1 MDFLSTPLL
10 VTVILGSVGLA
21 IPIIDSLKKE
31 RGANNRL
38 YCGIAVGALIL
49 IISIIIIRVLSGEQ
63 IPTIEFGKGMLAD
76 DMFGAFFG
84 ITLLI
89 VSIMVTVSSWDFMK
103 NKTNPAAYYSLILLS
118 SIGMILIAYST
129 DLVMLLV
136 AWELMSI
143 PTYALAAFSKRDPIS
158 NEAAIKYFLFGA
170 LSSAILVFAI
180 GLVYGITGTTN
191 IGQALV
197 SMVNVQ
203 KDLIPVSLLALALF
217 IAGFGFK
224 MGLVPFHMWLPDAYE
239 GAPTTIGALL
249 SAGTKKAGFA
259 AAIRVIILAIFVL
272 HLDWSVLLA
281 IIAIFTMTIGNLGAL
296 VQKSVPRILAY
307 SSIAQAGYIMIGLA
321 LAPYNDQ
328 ALAGSLF
335 HILNHAVMKAAAF
348 IAVAAVAISLTS
360 YSLEKYRGLARRMP
374 LTAIALSISLLALAG
389 VPPLN
394 GFWSKLVLFG
404 SAINSGPEV
413 WWGPY
418 LAIAGVLNSALS
430 LGYYAWIMRKMY
442 MEDSPDTSRVK
453 EPRAISA
460 VLIFAMIFMVGFGI
474 WHADP
479 HPGNISI
486 TSNGTIILYDF
497 GMVGRIDDET
507 RRRLVRLYLGLV
519 DKDPVRTTD
528 VLIELG
534 TLEAT
539 VDRRLVERGL
549 ELSIQSLHARRVRIP
564 FGQKLP
570 IISEFLNLG
579 IVLITCIYII
589 L

>member
-1 MDFLSTPLL
+1 MDFFSTPLL
-10 VTVILGSVGLA
+10 VTVILGAVGLA
-21 IPIIDSLKKE
+21 IPIIDALKKE

-38 YCGIAVGALIL
+38 YCGISVGAIIL
-49 IISIIIIRVLSGEQ
+49 VIGIIIFRILFGES
-63 IPTIEFGKGMLAD
+63 IPTIEFGKSMLAD
-76 DMFGAFFG
+76 DMFGSFFA

-89 VSIMVTVSSWDFMK
+89 VSVMVTASSWDYMK

-170 LSSAILVFAI
+170 LSSAILVLAI
-180 GLVYGITGTTN
+180 GLVYGVTGTTN
-191 IGQALV
+191 IGEAIV

-203 KDLIPVSLLALALF
+203 KDLVPVTVLAVALF

-249 SAGTKKAGFA
+249 AAGTKKAGFA
-259 AAIRVIILAIFVL
+259 AAIRVIILATFAL
-272 HLDWSVLLA
+272 HLDWAAALA
-281 IIAIFTMTIGNLGAL
+281 VIAVFTMTIGNLGAL

-321 LAPYNDQ
+321 LAPYSDQ

-335 HILNHAVMKAAAF
+335 HILNHAVMKSAAF
-348 IAVAAVAISLTS
+348 IAVAAVSITLAS
-360 YSLEKYRGLARRMP
+360 YSIEKYRGLAKRMP
-374 LTAIALSISLLALAG
+374 ITAIALSISLLALAG

-394 GFWSKLVLFG
+394 GFWSKLVLFNA
-404 SAINSGPEV
+404 AIVTGPEI

-442 MEDSPDTSRVK
+442 MEESPDTTKVK
-453 EPRAISA
+453 EPRAMLA
-460 VLIFAMIFMVGFGI
+460 VLIFSMIFMVGFGI
-474 WHADP
+474 WHAP
-479 HPGNISI
+479 
-486 TSNGTIILYDF
+486 ILDF
-497 GMVGRIDDET
+497 ATNSVPNLSQLTAVLPSFPT
-507 RRRLVRLYLGLV
+507 R
-519 DKDPVRTTD
+519 
-528 VLIELG
+528 
-534 TLEAT
+534 
-539 VDRRLVERGL
+539 
-549 ELSIQSLHARRVRIP
+549 
-564 FGQKLP
+564 
-570 IISEFLNLG
+570 
-579 IVLITCIYII
+579 
-589 L
+589 

>member
-21 IPIIDSLKKE
+21 IPIIDSLRKE
-31 RGANNRL
+31 RGAGNKL
-38 YCGIAVGALIL
+38 YCGISVGAIIL
-49 IISIIIIRVLSGEQ
+49 IIGIVIIRILSGEP

-76 DMFGAFFG
+76 DMFGAFFA
-84 ITLLI
+84 ISLLI
-89 VSIMVTVSSWDFMK
+89 VSIMVTASSWNYMK

-170 LSSAILVFAI
+170 LSSAILVVAI

-191 IGQALV
+191 IGQAII

-203 KDLIPVSLLALALF
+203 QDLVPITLLALALF

-239 GAPTTIGALL
+239 GAPTPIGALL
-249 SAGTKKAGFA
+249 AAGTKKAGFA
-259 AAIRVIILAIFVL
+259 AAIRVIVLAVFVL
-272 HLDWSVLLA
+272 HLDWSMTLA
-281 IIAIFTMTIGNLGAL
+281 IIAVFTMTLGNLGAL

-321 LAPYNDQ
+321 LAPYSDQ
-328 ALAGSLF
+328 ALGGSLF
-335 HILNHAVMKAAAF
+335 HIINHAVMKSAAF
-348 IAVAAVAISLTS
+348 IAVAAVAITLAS
-360 YSLEKYRGLARRMP
+360 YSIEKYRGLAKRMP

-394 GFWSKLVLFG
+394 GFWSKLVLFN
-404 SAINSGPEV
+404 SAIVTGPDV

-430 LGYYAWIMRKMY
+430 LGYYAWIMRKMF
-442 MEDSPDTSRVK
+442 MEDSPETSRVK

-460 VLIFAMIFMVGFGI
+460 VPIFAMIFMVGFGI
-474 WHADP
+474 WHAP
-479 HPGNISI
+479 
-486 TSNGTIILYDF
+486 ILEF
-497 GMVGRIDDET
+497 ATNSVPNLSQ
-507 RRRLVRLYLGLV
+507 LVS
-519 DKDPVRTTD
+519 
-528 VLIELG
+528 VLPSVPL
-534 TLEAT
+534 
-539 VDRRLVERGL
+539 
-549 ELSIQSLHARRVRIP
+549 
-564 FGQKLP
+564 K
-570 IISEFLNLG
+570 
-579 IVLITCIYII
+579 
-589 L
+589 

>member
-21 IPIIDSLKKE
+21 IPIIDSLRKE
-31 RGANNRL
+31 RGAGNKL
-38 YCGIAVGALIL
+38 YCGISVGALIL
-49 IISIIIIRVLSGEQ
+49 IIGIIIIRILSGEP

-76 DMFGAFFG
+76 DMFGAFFA
-84 ITLLI
+84 ISLLI
-89 VSIMVTVSSWDFMK
+89 VSIMVTASSWNYMK

-170 LSSAILVFAI
+170 LSSAILVVAI

-191 IGQALV
+191 IGQAII

-203 KDLIPVSLLALALF
+203 QDLVPITLLALALF

-239 GAPTTIGALL
+239 GAPTPIGALL
-249 SAGTKKAGFA
+249 AAGTKKAGFA
-259 AAIRVIILAIFVL
+259 AAIRVIVLAVFVL
-272 HLDWSVLLA
+272 HLDWSMTLA
-281 IIAIFTMTIGNLGAL
+281 IIAVFTMTLGNLGAL

-321 LAPYNDQ
+321 LAPYSDQ
-328 ALAGSLF
+328 ALGGSLF
-335 HILNHAVMKAAAF
+335 HIINHAVMKSAAF
-348 IAVAAVAISLTS
+348 IAVAAVAITLAS
-360 YSLEKYRGLARRMP
+360 YSIEKYRGLAKRMP

-394 GFWSKLVLFG
+394 GFWSKLVLFN
-404 SAINSGPEV
+404 SAIVTGPDV

-430 LGYYAWIMRKMY
+430 LGYYAWIMRKMF
-442 MEDSPDTSRVK
+442 MEDSPETSRVK

-474 WHADP
+474 WHAP
-479 HPGNISI
+479 
-486 TSNGTIILYDF
+486 ILEF
-497 GMVGRIDDET
+497 ATNSVPNLSQ
-507 RRRLVRLYLGLV
+507 LVS
-519 DKDPVRTTD
+519 
-528 VLIELG
+528 VLPSVPL
-534 TLEAT
+534 
-539 VDRRLVERGL
+539 
-549 ELSIQSLHARRVRIP
+549 
-564 FGQKLP
+564 K
-570 IISEFLNLG
+570 
-579 IVLITCIYII
+579 
-589 L
+589 

>member
-21 IPIIDSLKKE
+21 IPIIDSLRKE
-31 RGANNRL
+31 RGAGNRL
-38 YCGIAVGALIL
+38 YCGISVAAIIL
-49 IISIIIIRVLSGEQ
+49 VIGIISIRLLLGEP

-76 DMFGAFFG
+76 DMFGAFFA
-84 ITLLI
+84 ISLLI
-89 VSIMVTVSSWDFMK
+89 VSIMVTASSWNYMK

-170 LSSAILVFAI
+170 LSSAILVVAI

-191 IGQALV
+191 IGQAIV

-203 KDLIPVSLLALALF
+203 PDLVPITLLALALF

-239 GAPTTIGALL
+239 GAPTPIGALL
-249 SAGTKKAGFA
+249 AAGTKKAGFA
-259 AAIRVIILAIFVL
+259 AAIRVIVLAVFVL
-272 HLDWSVLLA
+272 HLDWSMALA
-281 IIAIFTMTIGNLGAL
+281 IIAVFTMTLGNLGAL

-321 LAPYNDQ
+321 LAPYSDQ
-328 ALAGSLF
+328 ALGGSLF
-335 HILNHAVMKAAAF
+335 HIINHAVMKAAAF
-348 IAVAAVAISLTS
+348 IAVAAVAITLAS
-360 YSLEKYRGLARRMP
+360 YSIEKYRGLAKRMP

-394 GFWSKLVLFG
+394 GFWSKLVLF
-404 SAINSGPEV
+404 NSGIVTGPEV

-474 WHADP
+474 WHAP
-479 HPGNISI
+479 IV
-486 TSNGTIILYDF
+486 DF
-497 GMVGRIDDET
+497 ATNSVPNLSQ
-507 RRRLVRLYLGLV
+507 LVS
-519 DKDPVRTTD
+519 
-528 VLIELG
+528 VLPSVPL
-534 TLEAT
+534 
-539 VDRRLVERGL
+539 
-549 ELSIQSLHARRVRIP
+549 
-564 FGQKLP
+564 K
-570 IISEFLNLG
+570 
-579 IVLITCIYII
+579 
-589 L
+589 

>member
-21 IPIIDSLKKE
+21 IPIIDSLRKE
-31 RGANNRL
+31 RGAGNKL
-38 YCGIAVGALIL
+38 YCGVSVGAIIL
-49 IISIIIIRVLSGEQ
+49 IIGIIIIRILSGEP

-76 DMFGAFFG
+76 DKFGAFFA
-84 ITLLI
+84 ISLLI
-89 VSIMVTVSSWDFMK
+89 VSIMVTASSWNYMK

-170 LSSAILVFAI
+170 LSSAILVVAI

-191 IGQALV
+191 IGQAII

-203 KDLIPVSLLALALF
+203 PDLVPITLLALALF

-239 GAPTTIGALL
+239 GAPTPIGALL
-249 SAGTKKAGFA
+249 AAGTKKAGFA
-259 AAIRVIILAIFVL
+259 AAIRVIVLAVFVL
-272 HLDWSVLLA
+272 HLDWSMTLA
-281 IIAIFTMTIGNLGAL
+281 IIAVFTMTLGNLGAL

-321 LAPYNDQ
+321 LAPYSDQ
-328 ALAGSLF
+328 ALGGSLF
-335 HILNHAVMKAAAF
+335 HIINHAVMKSAAF
-348 IAVAAVAISLTS
+348 IAVAAVAITLAS
-360 YSLEKYRGLARRMP
+360 YSIEKYRGLAKRMP

-394 GFWSKLVLFG
+394 GFWSKLVLFN
-404 SAINSGPEV
+404 SAIVTGPDV

-430 LGYYAWIMRKMY
+430 LGYYAWIMRKMF
-442 MEDSPDTSRVK
+442 MEDSPETSRVK

-474 WHADP
+474 WHAP
-479 HPGNISI
+479 
-486 TSNGTIILYDF
+486 ILEF
-497 GMVGRIDDET
+497 ATNSVPNLSQ
-507 RRRLVRLYLGLV
+507 LVS
-519 DKDPVRTTD
+519 
-528 VLIELG
+528 VLPSVPL
-534 TLEAT
+534 
-539 VDRRLVERGL
+539 
-549 ELSIQSLHARRVRIP
+549 
-564 FGQKLP
+564 K
-570 IISEFLNLG
+570 
-579 IVLITCIYII
+579 
-589 L
+589 

>member
-38 YCGIAVGALIL
+38 YCGIAVGALVL
-49 IISIIIIRVLSGEQ
+49 IIRIIIIRVLSGEQ

-89 VSIMVTVSSWDFMK
+89 VSIMVTASSWSFMK
-103 NKTNPAAYYSLILLS
+103 GRVNPAAYYSLILLS

-136 AWELMSI
+136 SWELMSI

-170 LSSAILVFAI
+170 LSSAILVVAI

-197 SMVNVQ
+197 SMVNLQ
-203 KDLIPVSLLALALF
+203 KDMIPVSLLALALF
-217 IAGFGFK
+217 VAGFGFK

-249 SAGTKKAGFA
+249 AAGTKKAGFA
-259 AAIRVIILAIFVL
+259 AAIRVIVLGMFVL
-272 HLDWSVLLA
+272 NLDWTIILA
-281 IIAIFTMTIGNLGAL
+281 IIAIFTMTLGNLGAL
-296 VQKSVPRILAY
+296 VQRSVPRILAY

-321 LAPYNDQ
+321 LAPYSDQ
-328 ALAGSLF
+328 ALTGSLF
-335 HILNHAVMKAAAF
+335 YIMNHAVMKSAAF
-348 IAVAAVAISLTS
+348 IAAAAVATALAG
-360 YSLEKYRGLARRMP
+360 YSLERYRGLGRRMP
-374 LTAIALSISLLALAG
+374 ITAIAFSISLLALAG

-394 GFWSKLVLFG
+394 GFWSKVVIFG
-404 SAINSGPEV
+404 SAINTGETV

-430 LGYYAWIMRKMY
+430 LGYWAWIMRKMY
-442 MEDSPDTSRVK
+442 MEVGPEMSRAK
-453 EPRAISA
+453 EPRSMIA
-460 VLIFAMIFMVGFGI
+460 VLVSAMIFMVAFGI
-474 WHADP
+474 WHGPILEFASHSVP
-479 HPGNISI
+479 ALSQLAHAMSIAPG
-486 TSNGTIILYDF
+486 
-497 GMVGRIDDET
+497 
-507 RRRLVRLYLGLV
+507 
-519 DKDPVRTTD
+519 
-528 VLIELG
+528 
-534 TLEAT
+534 
-539 VDRRLVERGL
+539 
-549 ELSIQSLHARRVRIP
+549 
-564 FGQKLP
+564 
-570 IISEFLNLG
+570 
-579 IVLITCIYII
+579 
-589 L
+589 

>member
-1 MDFLSTPLL
+1 MDFFSTPLL
-10 VTVILGSVGLA
+10 VTVILGAVGLA
-21 IPIIDSLKKE
+21 IPIIDALKKE

-38 YCGIAVGALIL
+38 YCGISVGAIIL
-49 IISIIIIRVLSGEQ
+49 VIGIIIFRILFGES
-63 IPTIEFGKGMLAD
+63 IPTIEFGKSMLAD
-76 DMFGAFFG
+76 DMFGSFFA

-89 VSIMVTVSSWDFMK
+89 VSVMVTASSWNYMK

-170 LSSAILVFAI
+170 LSSAILVLAI
-180 GLVYGITGTTN
+180 GLVYGVTGTTN
-191 IGQALV
+191 IGEAIV

-203 KDLIPVSLLALALF
+203 KDLVPVTLLAVALF

-249 SAGTKKAGFA
+249 AAGTKKAGFA
-259 AAIRVIILAIFVL
+259 AAIRVIILATFAL
-272 HLDWSVLLA
+272 HLDWATALA
-281 IIAIFTMTIGNLGAL
+281 VIAVFTMTLGNLAAL

-321 LAPYNDQ
+321 LAPYSDQ
-328 ALAGSLF
+328 ALGGSLF
-335 HILNHAVMKAAAF
+335 HILNHAVMKSAAF
-348 IAVAAVAISLTS
+348 IAVAAVSITLAS
-360 YSLEKYRGLARRMP
+360 YSIEKYRGLAKRMP
-374 LTAIALSISLLALAG
+374 ITAIALSISLLALAG

-394 GFWSKLVLFG
+394 GFWSKLVLFNA
-404 SAINSGPEV
+404 AIVTGPEI

-442 MEDSPDTSRVK
+442 MEESPDTTKVK
-453 EPRAISA
+453 EPRAMLA
-460 VLIFAMIFMVGFGI
+460 VLIFSMIFMVGFGI
-474 WHADP
+474 WHAP
-479 HPGNISI
+479 
-486 TSNGTIILYDF
+486 ILDF
-497 GMVGRIDDET
+497 ATNSVPNLSQLTAVLPSFPT
-507 RRRLVRLYLGLV
+507 R
-519 DKDPVRTTD
+519 
-528 VLIELG
+528 
-534 TLEAT
+534 
-539 VDRRLVERGL
+539 
-549 ELSIQSLHARRVRIP
+549 
-564 FGQKLP
+564 
-570 IISEFLNLG
+570 
-579 IVLITCIYII
+579 
-589 L
+589 